1 MGGLLAA
8 PKRLLVGRPLR
19 SERLGEQ
26 LLPKKLALPVFCSDP
41 LSSNA
46 YATEEIL
53 LVLSLAGLA
62 LLHLTPWIAAAV
74 VLLLI
79 VVVASYRQTCHAYPN
94 GGGAYAVSRANL
106 GANAALVAASA
117 LLVDYVLTVAVSVAA
132 GVANIVSAFPGLA
145 PHAVPIAVGFVA
157 LLAVMNLRGVRESGM
172 VFAVPTYGFIVVVF
186 VMLGVGAYR
195 AVIGDTPAAESAS
208 FSIEGQHPIH
218 GLLLVALILRAFSSG
233 CTALTGVEAVSNGVP
248 HFRPPKSRN
257 AAATL
262 AIMGGLTV
270 AMFVGITALALVADV
285 HVAEDPARLLGAPE
299 GYEQRTVIAQE
310 AGAVLGNGSPLFY
323 AVQGFTAAILILA
336 ANTAFN
342 GFPILASILG
352 GDGYLPRQFH
362 RRGDR
367 LVFSNGIVVLA
378 GLAGLLIY
386 AFDASTT
393 RLIQLYIIGV
403 FVSFTL
409 SQVGM
414 VRHWTRQL
422 RSAAASEQRRGGIL
436 RARFINGLGRGVHRA
451 GSRGGAADE
460 VHPRRVH
467 RRHRDARPV
476 SADAGDQAALR
487 HGCGG
492 AASRARWCHAA
503 QPRARGGAGL
513 PAPRA
518 HPAGAG
524 VRAGHPAEHPGRADR
539 TNLQGRDRGAAAG
552 MGGTGHP
559 GRARGPRLSVPRR
572 DRPTAALHRADPPG
586 KPARRGGRLHPRVRG
601 RALVGAAAAQP
612 ERAATQGPIAV
623 PIRRHGHQRAV
634 AAAFRR
640 LHRRTRRGQR
650 GASSCDSG
658 AVTPTGV
665 MPSAFPRRRR
675 GLPARRRR
683 LGLLLASL
691 ALPILTAA
699 LVAVRGDLALGS
711 VLLLYLLA
719 VVAISVVG
727 GLVAGVATAIG
738 SFLLANF
745 FLTPPYHT
753 LVVESGDSIIT
764 LLVFLVVAVTVS
776 VLVDVAARRQ
786 AAAARSEAEADMLG
800 RAVSEPLTQRSP
812 EDVLAEVATTFGLTS
827 VALVEG
833 ERQTVLARVGPDSRD
848 PVTLKV
854 PAGGDRLLIGAGREL
869 FAEDRRFLGNL
880 AHAAGRAVDVRA
892 LTGEAERARILAE
905 VDTVR
910 TALLAAVGHDLRTP
924 LAGIKAAVTTL
935 RQPDVDLAASDRSEL
950 LAAIEHSTDRLT
962 DLIANLLDLSRLE
975 AGAVSIN
982 VEAVS
987 LDEVI
992 SRVLIDRRLHTVVN
1006 RVADNLPLVA
1016 ADAGLLER
1024 IVANL
1029 VDNAHRHAPP
1039 GSPVIID
1046 AETAGDVVRLAVVD
1060 HGPGV
1065 AETEWARMFVP
1076 FQRLDD
1082 RGTDT
1087 GVGLGLAIA
1096 RGFANAMGGTLEPG
1110 HTPGGGLTMTLTLPR
1125 VDVRLDTRESKR

>member
-1 MGGLLAA
+1 MFAWVAVRAQSCRRALGSRQDLLAGGQDAVKTAAFLSVPGESPCVGGLLAA

-145 PHAVPIAVGFVA
+145 PHVVPIAVGFVA

-195 AVIGDTPAAESAS
+195 VVIGDTPAAESAS

-323 AVQGFTAAILILA
+323 VVQGFTAAILILA

-436 RARFINGLGRGVHRA
+436 RARFINALGATFTALVLVVVLLTKFTHGAYIVVIAMPALFLLMRAIKRHYDTVAVELRPTPGGVTLP
-451 GSRGGAADE
+451 S
-460 VHPRRVH
+460 RVH
-467 RRHRDARPV
+467 AVVLVSRLHAPTLQALAYARATRPSTLV
-476 SADAGDQAALR
+476 ALT
-487 HGCGG
+487 
-492 AASRARWCHAA
+492 AQTSRAETEALQREW
-503 QPRARGGAGL
+503 
-513 PAPRA
+513 
-518 HPAGAG
+518 
-524 VRAGHPAEHPGRADR
+524 AERDIPVELVVLDSPYRDVTGPLLRYIGR
-539 TNLQGRDRGAAAG
+539 
-552 MGGTGHP
+552 
-559 GRARGPRLSVPRR
+559 
-572 DRPTAALHRADPPG
+572 
-586 KPARRGGRLHPRVRG
+586 
-601 RALVGAAAAQP
+601 
-612 ERAATQGPIAV
+612 
-623 PIRRHGHQRAV
+623 IRRE
-634 AAAFRR
+634 
-640 LHRRTRRGQR
+640 
-650 GASSCDSG
+650 S
-658 AVTPTGV
+658 
-665 MPSAFPRRRR
+665 PR
-675 GLPARRRR
+675 
-683 LGLLLASL
+683 
-691 ALPILTAA
+691 
-699 LVAVRGDLALGS
+699 D
-711 VLLLYLLA
+711 
-719 VVAISVVG
+719 
-727 GLVAGVATAIG
+727 
-738 SFLLANF
+738 
-745 FLTPPYHT
+745 
-753 LVVESGDSIIT
+753 
-764 LLVFLVVAVTVS
+764 VVAVFIPEYVVGHWWEQLLHNQSALRLKARLLFRSGVMVIS
-776 VLVDVAARRQ
+776 VPWQLRSAGSTAAR
-786 AAAARSEAEADMLG
+786 
-800 RAVSEPLTQRSP
+800 
-812 EDVLAEVATTFGLTS
+812 
-827 VALVEG
+827 
-833 ERQTVLARVGPDSRD
+833 
-848 PVTLKV
+848 
-854 PAGGDRLLIGAGREL
+854 
-869 FAEDRRFLGNL
+869 
-880 AHAAGRAVDVRA
+880 
-892 LTGEAERARILAE
+892 
-905 VDTVR
+905 
-910 TALLAAVGHDLRTP
+910 
-924 LAGIKAAVTTL
+924 
-935 RQPDVDLAASDRSEL
+935 DVDSE
-950 LAAIEHSTDRLT
+950 ERP
-962 DLIANLLDLSRLE
+962 
-975 AGAVSIN
+975 
-982 VEAVS
+982 
-987 LDEVI
+987 
-992 SRVLIDRRLHTVVN
+992 RVTVV
-1006 RVADNLPLVA
+1006 R
-1016 ADAGLLER
+1016 
-1024 IVANL
+1024 
-1029 VDNAHRHAPP
+1029 
-1039 GSPVIID
+1039 
-1046 AETAGDVVRLAVVD
+1046 
-1060 HGPGV
+1060 
-1065 AETEWARMFVP
+1065 
-1076 FQRLDD
+1076 
-1082 RGTDT
+1082 
-1087 GVGLGLAIA
+1087 
-1096 RGFANAMGGTLEPG
+1096 
-1110 HTPGGGLTMTLTLPR
+1110 
-1125 VDVRLDTRESKR
+1125 